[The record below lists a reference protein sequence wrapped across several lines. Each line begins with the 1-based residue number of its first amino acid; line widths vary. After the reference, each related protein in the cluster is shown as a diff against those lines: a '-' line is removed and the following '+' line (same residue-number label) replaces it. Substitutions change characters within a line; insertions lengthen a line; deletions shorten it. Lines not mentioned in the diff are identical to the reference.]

1 LRQEIHTFRKTAARR
16 QLKILTC
23 SLPQSGKIRPLGTE
37 DRERPHRLLT
47 SAAARRCCCSRCG
60 LGAAMNLGGVWN
72 SNGRRRGRSNRH
84 NVYGGRLLAQRR
96 HDTSEGRRRRV
107 DHQPQR
113 APRASPESIN
123 DPIDVIALVRRA
135 AREQYV
141 QQAQTEAAVAA
152 AIRVPSVFARA
163 LRRVAVVAC
172 FSLFVAGGVYI
183 ASGAGL
189 FDVVVLD
196 APQVISEQQQQL
208 AQADPAPIETLPP
221 PVPTKPAAAAPAGPA
236 QPSTGA
242 LPSWE
247 MPEITGAL
255 PHPDAVQVPPGP
267 ERSVAIVEDKLPAT
281 IGNSALRA
289 AAMAG
294 DAAAAYE
301 IASRFAEGRGVPPSN
316 QEEARWLERAARQ
329 GLAPAQ
335 FRLGGLYEKGIGVA
349 KDLLKASDLY
359 LAAAQK
365 GNAKAMHNLAVLYAE
380 GVSGTPDYKS
390 ASVWFREAADHGI
403 KDSQYNLA
411 VLYARG
417 AGVEQNYVESYKWF
431 VLAAIQGDLDAA
443 TKSNEVVAH
452 LDPQT
457 LEAARLA
464 VQSWSPELQPDDA
477 INVKTEAAWETPAET
492 LHPAKPKPRPAWGET
507 RTADSKLN

>member
-1 LRQEIHTFRKTAARR
+1 
-16 QLKILTC
+16 
-23 SLPQSGKIRPLGTE
+23 
-37 DRERPHRLLT
+37 
-47 SAAARRCCCSRCG
+47 
-60 LGAAMNLGGVWN
+60 MNLGGVWN

-107 DHQPQR
+107 DHQP
-113 APRASPESIN
+113 PRASSESTN
-123 DPIDVIALVRRA
+123 EPIDVIALVRRA
-135 AREQYV
+135 AREQYAR
-141 QQAQTEAAVAA
+141 QAQTEAAVAA

-189 FDVVVLD
+189 FDMVVSD
-196 APQVISEQQQQL
+196 APQVISEEQQQL
-208 AQADPAPIETLPP
+208 TQADPVPLETPP
-221 PVPTKPAAAAPAGPA
+221 LPVPTKPVGATPPGTA
-236 QPSTGA
+236 QPGTGA
-242 LPSWE
+242 MPSWA

-255 PHPDAVQVPPGP
+255 PHRDATPVPSGP
-267 ERSVAIVEDKLPAT
+267 ERSVATMEDKLPAT
-281 IGNSALRA
+281 IGNAALRA

-316 QEEARWLERAARQ
+316 QEEAHWLERAARQ

-335 FRLGGLYEKGIGVA
+335 FRLGGLYEKGIGVT
-349 KDLLKASDLY
+349 KDLLRASDLY

-390 ASVWFREAADHGI
+390 AAVWFRKAADHGI
-403 KDSQYNLA
+403 KDSQFNLA

-417 AGVEQNYVESYKWF
+417 AGVEQNYAEYYRWF

-457 LEAARLA
+457 LEAVRLA
-464 VQSWSPELQPDDA
+464 VQSWSPKLPPDDA
-477 INVKTEAAWETPAET
+477 INVKMQAAWETPAET

-507 RTADSKLN
+507 RTADSKPN